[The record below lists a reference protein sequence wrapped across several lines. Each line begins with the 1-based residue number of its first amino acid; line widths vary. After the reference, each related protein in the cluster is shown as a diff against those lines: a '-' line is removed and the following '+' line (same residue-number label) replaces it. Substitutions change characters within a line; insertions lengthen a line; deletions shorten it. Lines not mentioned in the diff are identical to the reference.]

1 MRFPESA
8 CARLRR
14 TLPGPLLHTDGGR
27 VNRSASYDSADSYR
41 EFRHPLA
48 ALVLAVVTAGA
59 LDAFAF
65 LRYGAFVANQSGN
78 AIFLGMGP
86 AGGQPTWPVSAAS
99 IVAFATAAGLVNL
112 LRRRTRPTAA
122 PLVDIAVTEAAMVV
136 WTLLN
141 LALAYGRH
149 GTASR
154 VLLAAAGAV
163 AMGSLTTVAT
173 RTAGIATPITYQSGT
188 TTKIGERAARWLFGP
203 AADRGRARR
212 GTLLGLLALVSYSV
226 GGAVGTLAQ
235 HQPRWV
241 PLWGTLALAVLILL
255 LRRHRRP
262 GPTTRPG

>member
-1 MRFPESA
+1 M
-8 CARLRR
+8 
-14 TLPGPLLHTDGGR
+14 
-27 VNRSASYDSADSYR
+27 NRSDGSADSYR

-86 AGGQPTWPVSAAS
+86 AGAHPAWPVSAAS
-99 IVAFATAAGLVNL
+99 IVAFSTTAGLVNL
-112 LRRRTRPTAA
+112 LRDRARQTTA
-122 PLVDIAVTEAAMVV
+122 PLVDIAVTEVAMVV
-136 WTLLN
+136 WTVLN

-149 GTASR
+149 GMPSR

-188 TTKIGERAARWLFGP
+188 MTKTGERAAHWLFGP
-203 AADRGRARR
+203 TAGRSRARR
-212 GTLLGLLALVSYSV
+212 GTLLGLLALISYSV
-226 GGAVGTLAQ
+226 GGAIGTLAQ
-235 HQPRWV
+235 HRPHWV
-241 PLWGTLALAVLILL
+241 PLWGLIALAVLVLL
-255 LRRHRRP
+255 LRRHPRP
-262 GPTTRPG
+262 ASRSG

>member
-1 MRFPESA
+1 M
-8 CARLRR
+8 
-14 TLPGPLLHTDGGR
+14 TLPWSLLHTDGGR
-27 VNRSASYDSADSYR
+27 VNRSAPYGSADSYR

-86 AGGQPTWPVSAAS
+86 AGGHPTWPVSAAS

-136 WTLLN
+136 WTVLN
-141 LALAYGRH
+141 LVLAYGRH
-149 GTASR
+149 GTAAR

-173 RTAGIATPITYQSGT
+173 RTAGIATPITYQSDT
-188 TTKIGERAARWLFGP
+188 TTKTGERAARWLFGP
-203 AADRGRARR
+203 AAGRGRARR

-226 GGAVGTLAQ
+226 GGAIGTLAQ
-235 HQPRWV
+235 HRPRWV
-241 PLWGTLALAVLILL
+241 PLWGTIALAVLILL
-255 LRRHRRP
+255 LRRHPRPPSRP
-262 GPTTRPG
+262 G

>member
-1 MRFPESA
+1 M
-8 CARLRR
+8 
-14 TLPGPLLHTDGGR
+14 
-27 VNRSASYDSADSYR
+27 NRSAPYGPADSYR

-86 AGGQPTWPVSAAS
+86 AGGHPTWPVSAAS
-99 IVAFATAAGLVNL
+99 IVRVRH
-112 LRRRTRPTAA
+112 RRRAGEPA
-122 PLVDIAVTEAAMVV
+122 PPPHPAGGGALVDIAVTEAAMIV
-136 WTLLN
+136 WAVLN

-149 GTASR
+149 GVASR

-163 AMGSLTTVAT
+163 AMGSLTTLAS
-173 RTAGIATPITYQSGT
+173 RTAGIATPITYQSDT
-188 TTKIGERAARWLFGP
+188 TTKTGERAARWLLGP
-203 AADRGRARR
+203 AAGRAGPA

-235 HQPRWV
+235 HRPRWV
-241 PLWGTLALAVLILL
+241 PLWG
-255 LRRHRRP
+255 RSRWP
-262 GPTTRPG
+262 C